1 MSKGTTGVV
10 RWFDASR
17 GYGYIEAESGE
28 RVFVHRMAICSP
40 ESRLL
45 REGEDVAFYLEQT
58 VQGLQA
64 SEVTRLS

>member
-1 MSKGTTGVV
+1 MPKRTTGVV
-10 RWFDASR
+10 RWFDGSR

-28 RVFVHRMAICSP
+28 RVFVHHTAICSP
-40 ESRLL
+40 EAPLL
-45 REGEDVAFYLEQT
+45 REGEHVVFVLEQT